1 MIVYKAICTLCG
13 FIRVDVLAREY
24 YKDGLRNTG
33 MACNVCQAVTN
44 HKIQGYETMPEE
56 TLNPELNKVTPSKVE
71 GAKEESP
78 RPALL
83 AGISEEHLGMALS
96 VISDV
101 STALTDI
108 PAQIELLSR
117 CTLAQAF
124 VYRNENEQTI
134 FSRDPFE
141 RAWSAICDTDEK
153 AG

>member
-1 MIVYKAICTLCG
+1 MERFAERWECCICGHLYSSFWDIKQTTVRDEHICTNCH
-13 FIRVDVLAREY
+13 
-24 YKDGLRNTG
+24 K
-33 MACNVCQAVTN
+33 VTE
-44 HKIQGYETMPEE
+44 HKLIKRYEMSHEA
-56 TLNPELNKVTPSKVE
+56 LNPELNKVTPSYVE

-96 VISDV
+96 IISDV

-117 CTLAQAF
+117 CSLAQAF
-124 VYRNENEQTI
+124 VYRNESGQTI
-134 FSRDPFE
+134 FSREQFE
-141 RAWSAICDTDEK
+141 RAWDAISNTDEK